1 MRQTRKLSALL
12 GAAALA
18 GCAHAPARPTA
29 TAPGSA
35 AAPAA
40 VAVAAAPARAA
51 SPAATVETLR
61 GKPVALTMT
70 PIGDMLQRVGAQ
82 TQAAADADERRL
94 RALGSARSALQRVH
108 LAYLLLARAAPSV
121 EQANQALEL
130 LAGLDQPVA
139 DSGARQFVRVLQR
152 LARQTLQLTQQ
163 RAALGR
169 ANRQIADLQD
179 KIAQIKNLEVQLQDR
194 RKQGQTP

>member
-1 MRQTRKLSALL
+1 M
-12 GAAALA
+12 
-18 GCAHAPARPTA
+18 
-29 TAPGSA
+29 
-35 AAPAA
+35 
-40 VAVAAAPARAA
+40 
-51 SPAATVETLR
+51 
-61 GKPVALTMT
+61 
-70 PIGDMLQRVGAQ
+70 
-82 TQAAADADERRL
+82 
-94 RALGSARSALQRVH
+94 H

-121 EQANQALEL
+121 EQADQALEL
-130 LAGLDQPVA
+130 LGGLDQPGA
-139 DSGARQFVRVLQR
+139 DAGARQFVRVLQR